1 MIKDLNGNIQ
11 NHINIHLFIII
22 FLRHEVEIEIK
33 ESQKNLEI
41 LKKNFEVL
49 NKKIRFLDKDLETFQ
64 QELEKVQQDK
74 QQKLNAVRCVVV
86 LKLNQLQHL
95 TSENKTANIVDTL
108 VFPKKSFSNLYKRVA
123 ELEEETLE
131 QLKRH
136 QRNIKHFTRMNTD
149 CQFMRKQIISLQEKI
164 VQNMKSKFGK
174 VVNIIEIEEAMLKQ
188 TFGRDDLHD
197 LEEVILKKIVH
208 DLRLS
213 AVDVKGIYLPQL
225 SYWKQQIVDFQKQLT
240 YTLRHSTSQ
249 RELLTLLL
257 KEKTE
262 LTQTLIKQEKKKFY
276 VSSVK
281 GISKKYYEEI
291 KKLEVTIAEQND
303 MLQELKEEIKMLKT
317 KGMLLKPKKSQK
329 YLEEEDT
336 KIWDHFNLEEEEAEE
351 EECQHKPFSTE
362 IIIPTT
368 YVPFSLLLSSS
379 SKKIYSQ
386 NTILLNKIN
395 FLIQSNINSC

>member
-1 MIKDLNGNIQ
+1 MEIQ
-11 NHINIHLFIII
+11 ESLKSI
-22 FLRHEVEIEIK
+22 EVF
-33 ESQKNLEI
+33 
-41 LKKNFEVL
+41 KKNFQVL
-49 NKKIRFLDKDLETFQ
+49 NKKVRFLDKDLETFQ
-64 QELEKVQQDK
+64 EELEKVQREK

-108 VFPKKSFSNLYKRVA
+108 VFPKKCFSNLYRRVV

-131 QLKRH
+131 QVKRH
-136 QRNIKHFTRMNTD
+136 QRNIKHFTRMKTD
-149 CQFMRKQIISLQEKI
+149 CQFMRKQTISLQEKI
-164 VQNMKSKFGK
+164 VQNMKYKFGK

-188 TFGRDDLHD
+188 SFGRDDLHD
-197 LEEVILKKIVH
+197 LEEVLLKKIVH

-225 SYWKQQIVDFQKQLT
+225 SYWKQQIVDFQKHLT

-262 LTQTLIKQEKKKFY
+262 LTQALIKQEKKKSY
-276 VSSVK
+276 VNNVS

-291 KKLEVTIAEQND
+291 KKLEITIADQNEL
-303 MLQELKEEIKMLKT
+303 LQELKEEIKMLKT
-317 KGMLLKPKKSQK
+317 KGMLLKPKMTQK

-336 KIWDHFNLEEEEAEE
+336 KIWEHFNLEEEAEE
-351 EECQHKPFSTE
+351 EESQHKPFSTE

-368 YVPFSLLLSSS
+368 YVPLLVL
-379 SKKIYSQ
+379 
-386 NTILLNKIN
+386 
-395 FLIQSNINSC
+395 CPA